1 MLTFPEPFKDATPKK
16 NAVSRAWGLPF
27 TKINPC
33 QKNEASAVPGAR
45 SKNNPSAIAS
55 ARFADVP
62 WSGTVLLGGF
72 SRWICC
78 PLIFGE
84 VIYPTT
90 NKNSSFGIFFRETNC
105 LFWFWIWQVHVNLSP
120 KLTKSEVCQMQVDE
134 WD

>member
-72 SRWICC
+72 PVDLLSTNFWG
-78 PLIFGE
+78 L
-84 VIYPTT
+84 VIQPPKTT
-90 NKNSSFGIFFRETNC
+90 VFDFFLERK
-105 LFWFWIWQVHVNLSP
+105 LFVLVLDLVSAC
-120 KLTKSEVCQMQVDE
+120 KSKSKVDKK
-134 WD
+134 